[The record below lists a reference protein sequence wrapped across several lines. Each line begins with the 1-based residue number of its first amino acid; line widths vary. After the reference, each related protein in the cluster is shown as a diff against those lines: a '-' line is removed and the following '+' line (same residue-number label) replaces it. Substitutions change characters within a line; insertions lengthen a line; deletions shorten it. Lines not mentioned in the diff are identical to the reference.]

1 MKKKKNSKVV
11 RSTNSSNWDSSNH
24 LRDVLD
30 GKFLAKP
37 QKRIDEIIE
46 KKEQK
51 EKELFKKEIAN
62 LNKKVKLDS
71 KIKKKGL

>member
-1 MKKKKNSKVV
+1 MKKNKTTSKSINSF
-11 RSTNSSNWDSSNH
+11 NWDSSNH

-46 KKEQK
+46 KREQK
-51 EKELFKKEIAN
+51 EKELFKKEIEK
-62 LNKKVKLDS
+62 LTKKVKLDS
-71 KIKKKGL
+71 KIKKKEL

>member
-1 MKKKKNSKVV
+1 MKKNKTTSKSINSL
-11 RSTNSSNWDSSNH
+11 NWDSSNH

-46 KKEQK
+46 KREQK
-51 EKELFKKEIAN
+51 DKELFKKEIAN
-62 LNKKVKLDS
+62 LTKKVKLDS

>member
-1 MKKKKNSKVV
+1 MRKKKVISKSVD
-11 RSTNSSNWDSSNH
+11 SLNWDSSNH

-46 KKEQK
+46 KREQK

-62 LNKKVKLDS
+62 LTKKVKLDS
-71 KIKKKGL
+71 KIRKKGL